1 MGGKKSAGIW
11 QPDFDAAESYWTA
24 EEKKRSIMPEDELM
38 PCIEE
43 FIRAHNTCALAAGAG
58 DFVRCTPIEYDYMNG
73 VFYMLSEGGMKFHAL
88 RYNRNVCIAIFDP
101 FEGFGSLGGMQ
112 VTGIAEFPE
121 PFCDEYDRL
130 LEHKGLSPET
140 MQMQGISL
148 NLIKVVPSEI
158 DYLDS
163 KFKALG
169 YDTRQ
174 HISLDAGHD
183 DVPGASGPAT
193 GIDES
198 PDSMENTDDD
208 MYSVS
213 DIFSAMISYQNDEN
227 DQQTDQEDDETDEY
241 TGDVFCDKYGR
252 SIDPYN

>member
-1 MGGKKSAGIW
+1 MDRKKSSGVW

-24 EEKKRSIMPEDELM
+24 EEKKSSIMPEDELM

-58 DFVRCTPIEYDYMNG
+58 DFIRCTPIEYDYMDG
-73 VFYMLSEGGMKFHAL
+73 AFYMLSEGGMKFHAL

-112 VTGIAEFPE
+112 VTGTAEFPG
-121 PFCDEYDRL
+121 PFCEEYDRL

-148 NLIKVVPSEI
+148 NMIKVVPSEI

-163 KFKALG
+163 KLKKLG

-174 HISLDAGHD
+174 HISFDVCHD
-183 DVPGASGPAT
+183 EVPGVSGPEIS
-193 GIDES
+193 IDEIPYS
-198 PDSMENTDDD
+198 IEDTDDD

-213 DIFSAMISYQNDEN
+213 DIFSAMLRYQNDEEE
-227 DQQTDQEDDETDEY
+227 QQTGQADDVPDEY
-241 TGDVFCDKYGR
+241 AGDVFCDKYGR

>member
-1 MGGKKSAGIW
+1 MDGKKSSGVW

-24 EEKKRSIMPEDELM
+24 EEKKSSIMPEDELM
-38 PCIEE
+38 PYIEE
-43 FIRAHNTCALAAGAG
+43 FIKAHNTCALAAGAG
-58 DFVRCTPIEYDYMNG
+58 DFVRCTPIEYDYMDG
-73 VFYMLSEGGMKFHAL
+73 AFYMLSEGGMK
-88 RYNRNVCIAIFDP
+88 

-112 VTGIAEFPE
+112 VTGMAEFTE
-121 PFCDEYDRL
+121 PFCDEYNRL

-148 NLIKVVPSEI
+148 NMIKVVPSEI

-193 GIDES
+193 DIDES
-198 PDSMENTDDD
+198 TDSIENTDDD

-213 DIFSAMISYQNDEN
+213 DIFSAMLSYQNDEE
-227 DQQTDQEDDETDEY
+227 DQQNGQEDDIPDEY
-241 TGDVFCDKYGR
+241 AGDVFCDKYGR

>member
-1 MGGKKSAGIW
+1 
-11 QPDFDAAESYWTA
+11 
-24 EEKKRSIMPEDELM
+24 
-38 PCIEE
+38 
-43 FIRAHNTCALAAGAG
+43 
-58 DFVRCTPIEYDYMNG
+58 
-73 VFYMLSEGGMKFHAL
+73 MLSEGGMKFHAL

-174 HISLDAGHD
+174 HISLDTGHD

-193 GIDES
+193 GIEER
-198 PDSMENTDDD
+198 PDSTGNTDDD
-208 MYSVS
+208 MYSIS
-213 DIFSAMISYQNDEN
+213 DIFSAMLSYQNDEEE
-227 DQQTDQEDDETDEY
+227 QQPGREDDIPDEY
-241 TGDVFCDKYGR
+241 AGDVFCDKYGM